1 MMKQMI
7 QQNFNLS
14 FPTALKVCKQR
25 QLKRLA
31 TGWKRLLKVA
41 SLLTIEPIYENYCQ
55 TSFFVP
61 SACAKWHPSSPMEES
76 YCESGQAAKPDEEEV
91 ASKATQ
97 LPDPVLAKDEQS
109 THK

>member
-1 MMKQMI
+1 M
-7 QQNFNLS
+7 
-14 FPTALKVCKQR
+14 
-25 QLKRLA
+25 
-31 TGWKRLLKVA
+31 LKVA
-41 SLLTIEPIYENYCQ
+41 SLLTIEPIIFMKIIVKLL
-55 TSFFVP
+55 FFVP

-97 LPDPVLAKDEQS
+97 LADPVLARDEQS